1 MQPGTTAGSVPTISS
16 TSMPE
21 PESTSTSST
30 KPTIQ
35 PSTPRSLT
43 DTSLGW
49 RAPSTTTSSTIPATA
64 TTVVEVQIPPEYLAP
79 GRPPPAPVVLPPA
92 TQLPGGAWDG
102 HLTGVDMSPPYIP
115 PDVISATSTH
125 CALVQPSATPLWD
138 LWEVTL
144 SVRLAGGRYWLF
156 PGPYEGLA
164 ETPDPSS
171 SAGVFIE
178 HVYAQR
184 AAGAPPGTAADV
196 LVTTIHLV
204 SPAGVVELQLPVE
217 HIVTVHCQIG

>member
-1 MQPGTTAGSVPTISS
+1 MKKLSVWRCLRHRGDGAWCHSQLVPVALLLVLIGCSPTQNHTVEAGAAMQPGTTAGSVPTISS

-102 HLTGVDMSPPYIP
+102 HLTGVDMSPRTYRPMSSP
-115 PDVISATSTH
+115 PR
-125 CALVQPSATPLWD
+125 
-138 LWEVTL
+138 
-144 SVRLAGGRYWLF
+144 RL
-156 PGPYEGLA
+156 
-164 ETPDPSS
+164 
-171 SAGVFIE
+171 
-178 HVYAQR
+178 
-184 AAGAPPGTAADV
+184 
-196 LVTTIHLV
+196 
-204 SPAGVVELQLPVE
+204 
-217 HIVTVHCQIG
+217 